1 MYSMGRSEAAWCH
14 TLRSQAGAGR
24 LAAGCLGSHARTHG
38 HATGPSHHTSSG
50 PGWYRHRQVR
60 RHKSAT
66 LPRAMSPP
74 SPTSRTLPAGWDPGI
89 PHMPPQVQRPRGTA
103 IRAGER
109 WRRWLLVSAPPWW
122 LDACSWKLSPPRA
135 PGSQPCLSQP
145 TSTGGAALGPP
156 RSGHRARATALGPP
170 RSGHRASPACCQ
182 RAPTAIPRDD
192 SRAIRSNPEQ
202 SSAIQ
207 RNQAQANVSWPLAT
221 MQSGAS
227 TRHLAPA

>member
-1 MYSMGRSEAAWCH
+1 MGRSEAAWCH

-156 RSGHRARATALGPP
+156 RSGHRARATAHRQHAVSARRRPFQGTTPEQ
-170 RSGHRASPACCQ
+170 SG
-182 RAPTAIPRDD
+182 
-192 SRAIRSNPEQ
+192 AIRSNPAQ
-202 SSAIQ
+202 SSAIKRKQ
-207 RNQAQANVSWPLAT
+207 TSAGPSLRCSQGRARAIWPLL
-221 MQSGAS
+221 
-227 TRHLAPA
+227 R